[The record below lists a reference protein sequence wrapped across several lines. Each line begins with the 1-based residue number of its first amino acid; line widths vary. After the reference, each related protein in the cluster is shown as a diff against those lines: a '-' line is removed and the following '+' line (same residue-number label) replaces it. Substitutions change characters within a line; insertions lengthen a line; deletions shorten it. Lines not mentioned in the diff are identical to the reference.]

1 MLVCQVDSSQE
12 RLLMSHSNLYNA
24 NGLVFWS
31 EEEIRIRNMFVE
43 HMVFSIRHSL
53 LSMNQ
58 AFKLIQ
64 CEAPQLT
71 PSVFINEA
79 YSEEDVYKVGDA
91 LCLRPETTMGSYA
104 YAAHILSGYNNPK
117 YKLPICVWQHGKS
130 FRKEQ
135 DQPTKFMRLKEF
147 YQLEFQILFSAST
160 LNDYYPLIVEDVRKA
175 LAELLISC
183 KTEKSDRLPSYSDET
198 TDVIFVEPEQE
209 MEICSISRRKDFD
222 SNIKNIEVAIG
233 TDRCV
238 YNFLKK
244 RENK

>member
-1 MLVCQVDSSQE
+1 
-12 RLLMSHSNLYNA
+12 MSHANLYNV

-43 HMVFSIRHSL
+43 HMVSAVRRSL

-58 AFKLIQ
+58 AFKLVQ
-64 CEAPQLT
+64 CEAPILT
-71 PSVFINEA
+71 PSSEINPN
-79 YSEEDVYKVGDA
+79 YSVDDFYMVDQLA
-91 LCLRPETTMGSYA
+91 LRPETTMGSYA
-104 YAAHILSGYNNPK
+104 YARHILSGYHDPK
-117 YKLPICVWQHGKS
+117 FKPPICVWQHGKS
-130 FRKEQ
+130 FRREQ

-147 YQLEFQILFSAST
+147 YQLELQILFAANTS
-160 LNDYYPLIVEDVRKA
+160 NDYYPRLVEDVRKA
-175 LAELLISC
+175 LAELLVNC

-222 SNIKNIEVAIG
+222 SKIKNIEVAIG

-238 YNFLKK
+238 HNFMKK
-244 RENK
+244 R

>member
-1 MLVCQVDSSQE
+1 
-12 RLLMSHSNLYNA
+12 MSHANLYNV

-43 HMVFSIRHSL
+43 HMVSAIRRSL

-58 AFKLIQ
+58 AFKLVQ
-64 CEAPQLT
+64 CEAPILT
-71 PSVFINEA
+71 PSNEINPN
-79 YSEEDVYKVGDA
+79 YSVDDFYMVDQLA
-91 LCLRPETTMGSYA
+91 LRPETTMGSYA
-104 YAAHILSGYNNPK
+104 YARHILSGYHDPK
-117 YKLPICVWQHGKS
+117 FKPPICVWQHGKS
-130 FRKEQ
+130 FRREQ

-147 YQLEFQILFSAST
+147 YQLEFQILFAANTS
-160 LNDYYPLIVEDVRKA
+160 NDYYPRLVEDVRKA
-175 LAELLISC
+175 LAELLVNC

-222 SNIKNIEVAIG
+222 SKIKNIEVAIG

-238 YNFLKK
+238 HNFMKK
-244 RENK
+244 R

>member
-1 MLVCQVDSSQE
+1 
-12 RLLMSHSNLYNA
+12 MSHANLYNV

-43 HMVFSIRHSL
+43 HMVSAVRRSL

-58 AFKLIQ
+58 AFKLVQ
-64 CEAPQLT
+64 CEAPILT
-71 PSVFINEA
+71 PSSKINPN
-79 YSEEDVYKVGDA
+79 YSVDDFYMIDQLA
-91 LCLRPETTMGSYA
+91 LRPETTMGSYA
-104 YAAHILSGYNNPK
+104 YARHILSGYHDPK
-117 YKLPICVWQHGKS
+117 FKPPICVWQHGKS
-130 FRKEQ
+130 FRREQ

-147 YQLEFQILFSAST
+147 YQLEFQILFAANTS
-160 LNDYYPLIVEDVRKA
+160 NDYYPRLVEDVRKA
-175 LAELLISC
+175 LAELLINC

-222 SNIKNIEVAIG
+222 SKINNIEVAIG

-238 YNFLKK
+238 HNFMKK
-244 RENK
+244 R

>member
-1 MLVCQVDSSQE
+1 
-12 RLLMSHSNLYNA
+12 MSHANLYNV

-43 HMVFSIRHSL
+43 HMVSAVRRSL

-58 AFKLIQ
+58 AFKLVQ
-64 CEAPQLT
+64 CEAPILT
-71 PSVFINEA
+71 PSSEINLN
-79 YSEEDVYKVGDA
+79 YSVDDFYMVDQLA
-91 LCLRPETTMGSYA
+91 LRPETTMGSYA
-104 YAAHILSGYNNPK
+104 YARHILSGYHDPK
-117 YKLPICVWQHGKS
+117 FKPPICVWQHGKS
-130 FRKEQ
+130 FRREQ

-147 YQLEFQILFSAST
+147 YQLEFQILFAANTS
-160 LNDYYPLIVEDVRKA
+160 NDYYPRLVEDVRKA
-175 LAELLISC
+175 LAELLVNC

-222 SNIKNIEVAIG
+222 SKIKNIEVAIG

-238 YNFLKK
+238 HNFMKK
-244 RENK
+244 R

>member
-1 MLVCQVDSSQE
+1 
-12 RLLMSHSNLYNA
+12 MSHANLYNV

-31 EEEIRIRNMFVE
+31 EEEIRIRNMFVS
-43 HMVFSIRHSL
+43 HMVSAVQNCL

-58 AFKLIQ
+58 AFKIIQ
-64 CEAPQLT
+64 CEAPILT
-71 PSVFINEA
+71 PKELINSG
-79 YSEEDVYKVGDA
+79 YSGGDIFSADYPFA
-91 LCLRPETTMGSYA
+91 LIALRPETTMGSYA
-104 YAAHILSGYNNPK
+104 YAKHILSSYHKPN

-147 YQLEFQILFSAST
+147 YQLEFQILFSKST
-160 LNDYYPLIVEDVRKA
+160 SKDYYPEIVEAVKKN
-175 LAELLISC
+175 LSELLNRTDNQTQMVC
-183 KTEKSDRLPSYSDET
+183 YATPSDRLPDYSDET
-198 TDVIFVEPEQE
+198 TDIVFGSDIQNA

-222 SNIKNIEVAIG
+222 TDIRNIEVAIG

-244 RENK
+244 RE

>member
-1 MLVCQVDSSQE
+1 
-12 RLLMSHSNLYNA
+12 MSHANLYNV

-43 HMVFSIRHSL
+43 HMVSAVRRSL

-58 AFKLIQ
+58 AFKLVQ
-64 CEAPQLT
+64 CEAPILT
-71 PSVFINEA
+71 PSSEINPN
-79 YSEEDVYKVGDA
+79 YSVDDFYMVDQLA
-91 LCLRPETTMGSYA
+91 LRPETTMGSYA
-104 YAAHILSGYNNPK
+104 YARHILSGYHDPK
-117 YKLPICVWQHGKS
+117 FKPPICVWQHGKS
-130 FRKEQ
+130 FRREQ

-147 YQLEFQILFSAST
+147 YQLEFQILFAANTS
-160 LNDYYPLIVEDVRKA
+160 NDYYPRLVEDVRKA
-175 LAELLISC
+175 LAELLVNC

-222 SNIKNIEVAIG
+222 SKIKNIEVAIG

-238 YNFLKK
+238 HNFMKK
-244 RENK
+244 R